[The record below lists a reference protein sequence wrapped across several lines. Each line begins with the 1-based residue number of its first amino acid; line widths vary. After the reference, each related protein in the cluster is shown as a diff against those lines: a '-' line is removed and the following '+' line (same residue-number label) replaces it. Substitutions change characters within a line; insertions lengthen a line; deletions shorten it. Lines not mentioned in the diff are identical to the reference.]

1 MSTHKSSKRYERQM
15 NLQSLPDNFQDLLR
29 NSKVLILGAG
39 GLGCAASIYVA
50 AAGVGKITVVDRDT
64 INEPDLNRQI
74 LYTPEDIGKK
84 KAKTCVER
92 LHKFNLDIECVG
104 LAKEINDKLLKDL
117 VPKHDIVMDLCDNYS
132 TRIKIAEAC
141 QKYGRQCV
149 VAAVNGLE
157 GFVMVTDKGSAC
169 FGCLY
174 PDEVKLSV
182 SPPRVLGAA
191 AGNVGVLAAMRC
203 ILTLCNVGKVGV
215 MYCLDF
221 INMIIDEIEITKSTN
236 CHVCCKA

>member
-92 LHKFNLDIECVG
+92 LHKFNPDIEWW
-104 LAKEINDKLLKDL
+104 DWQ
-117 VPKHDIVMDLCDNYS
+117 
-132 TRIKIAEAC
+132 R
-141 QKYGRQCV
+141 R
-149 VAAVNGLE
+149 
-157 GFVMVTDKGSAC
+157 
-169 FGCLY
+169 
-174 PDEVKLSV
+174 
-182 SPPRVLGAA
+182 
-191 AGNVGVLAAMRC
+191 
-203 ILTLCNVGKVGV
+203 
-215 MYCLDF
+215 
-221 INMIIDEIEITKSTN
+221 
-236 CHVCCKA
+236 

>member
-92 LHKFNLDIECVG
+92 LHKFNPEIECVG
-104 LAKEINDKLLKDL
+104 MCKEINEKLLKDL
-117 VPKHDIVMDLCDNYS
+117 VPRHDIVMDLCDNYP

-141 QKYGRQCV
+141 QKYNKKCV

-157 GFVMVTDKGSAC
+157 GFVMVTNKESAC

-174 PDEVKLSV
+174 PEEVKLSV

-191 AGNVGVLAAMRC
+191 AGNMGILAAIRC
-203 ILTLCNVGKVGV
+203 ILALCDVGKVGV
-215 MYCLDF
+215 MYCLDL
-221 INMIIDEIEITKSTN
+221 INMIVDEIEIPKNAN